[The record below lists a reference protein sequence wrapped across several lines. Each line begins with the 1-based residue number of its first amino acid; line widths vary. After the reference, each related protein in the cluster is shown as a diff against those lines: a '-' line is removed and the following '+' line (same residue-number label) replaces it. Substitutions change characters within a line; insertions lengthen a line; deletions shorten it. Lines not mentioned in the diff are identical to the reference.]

1 MPTRTKEDLQGVLC
15 TVCLAVTL
23 ILTNYVI
30 MAL

>member
-15 TVCLAVTL
+15 AVCLAVTL